1 MVLAELGSLSVEF
14 TRLAQITKEAKYYDA
29 IARIT
34 NEFEIWQNSTSI
46 PGLWPKSVDASG
58 CKKPDPM
65 LTTPIEHSIL
75 NGPDTVKFQDP
86 SLPYV
91 NADVELESVQAG
103 GLINSDDVTIPDT
116 PTAAPVLAA
125 PVAEDG
131 PIMKAKIQNWGGPAD
146 TDEAGKVPARKLT
159 VPDST
164 VQSKSEMTKRQL
176 AMEKLNVETKQA
188 DTTSGTVTGGGTAG
202 QLSKST
208 DILENALSTKPESII
223 KSQIPMAERVDC
235 EPQGLASPPNMGF
248 EQFTFGGMADSIY
261 EYLPKQYLLLG
272 GLNTQYR
279 TMYEQA
285 IDAANKY
292 LLFRPMIPE
301 DREILVLGQ
310 ASTAG
315 EPDMPGNL
323 TLTPEQQHLLCFSGG
338 MYALGAKI
346 FDRKAELDIAAKLT
360 DGCVWAY
367 ESTTTGIMPEG
378 FNMIPC
384 ENRDVCE
391 WNQTLWYDTLDPWA
405 ASREQ
410 IQRAALRAQKQLEA
424 VQPTTKVD
432 EIAQTTIAASQTT
445 LPAAP
450 ELAPQANLP
459 RARRQLGAIEND
471 SLVAAKIP
479 AVAKDQNKLPQNAAA
494 KSIPAASVTRPQ
506 VVESTE
512 SMVVSP
518 THDEYAQSRIKN
530 ERLPIGVPSITSRK
544 YILRYNSP

>member
-34 NEFEIWQNSTSI
+34 NEFEIWQNSTGI

-58 CKKPDPM
+58 CRKPDPM

-75 NGPDTVKFQDP
+75 NGPDTVKFQNP
-86 SLPYV
+86 GSPYV
-91 NADVELESVQAG
+91 NADAKLESVQAG
-103 GLINSDDVTIPDT
+103 GLMNSDDVTIHDT
-116 PTAAPVLAA
+116 PAAVPVPAA
-125 PVAEDG
+125 SVAEEG

-146 TDEAGKVPARKLT
+146 IDEADKVPARKLT

-176 AMEKLNVETKQA
+176 AMEKLNVETKQT
-188 DTTSGTVTGGGTAG
+188 DKTSSTVTGGGTTG
-202 QLSKST
+202 ELSKST
-208 DILENALSTKPESII
+208 DVLDNTLSTKPESIN
-223 KSQIPMAERVDC
+223 SQIPMAQKVDC
-235 EPQGLASPPNMGF
+235 EPQGLASPPNIGF
-248 EQFTFGGMADSIY
+248 EQFTFGGMADSVY

-367 ESTTTGIMPEG
+367 ESTTTGIMPES

-405 ASREQ
+405 ASREAS
-410 IQRAALRAQKQLEA
+410 QRAALRAQKQLEA

-432 EIAQTTIAASQTT
+432 EIAQSTIAASQTA
-445 LPAAP
+445 LPAAS
-450 ELAPQANLP
+450 ELAPQANGP
-459 RARRQLGAIEND
+459 RVRRQLGAIEND
-471 SLVAAKIP
+471 SLVSAKIP
-479 AVAKDQNKLPQNAAA
+479 AAAKDMNNLPQDVAV
-494 KSIPAASVTRPQ
+494 KSIPAASVTQPQ
-506 VVESTE
+506 VVESIE
-512 SMVVSP
+512 SMMVSP